1 MSESPFKQNQ
11 TLLRLKQLQRQIKF
25 MNAYFAEEMS
35 KPIRK
40 RFIAYMEVIK
50 QEASEVE
57 KALQEHGGTIK

>member
-1 MSESPFKQNQ
+1 
-11 TLLRLKQLQRQIKF
+11 

-57 KALQEHGGTIK
+57 KALQEHGGIIK